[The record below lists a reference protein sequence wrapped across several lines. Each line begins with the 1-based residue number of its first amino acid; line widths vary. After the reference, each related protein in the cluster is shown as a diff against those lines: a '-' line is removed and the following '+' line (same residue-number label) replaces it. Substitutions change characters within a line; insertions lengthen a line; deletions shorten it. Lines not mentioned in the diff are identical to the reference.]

1 MHSRKQKLVDESEAS
16 SSTFRGNVSVFLTF
30 EAPLAIYS
38 SWWMEA
44 SEGCDVNREKWWRRL
59 DFCGSFPITF
69 IFVAVFLF
77 VIYHPCLY
85 SPLTCYTMHVL
96 PMGGSSIFCIC
107 SVMNEAVCL
116 STSRVLYLCNVK
128 LRVYMYVVGEL
139 LFESPLERGSLIHRI
154 SWIEWEYIS
163 WWRAHF
169 YHQNGATL

>member
-1 MHSRKQKLVDESEAS
+1 MKKTR
-16 SSTFRGNVSVFLTF
+16 
-30 EAPLAIYS
+30 
-38 SWWMEA
+38 
-44 SEGCDVNREKWWRRL
+44 
-59 DFCGSFPITF
+59 FCQSFPITF

-77 VIYHPCLY
+77 VIYHPHLY

-116 STSRVLYLCNVK
+116 STSKVLYLCNVK

-163 WWRAHF
+163 
-169 YHQNGATL
+169 